1 MARPKLGDLLL
12 EANLIDEVQ
21 LQIALE
27 EQKQR
32 GTRFGS
38 TLIALHFIDENVL
51 TAFLSRQLNMPC
63 VSFANLEIPP
73 SVLAKIPRGVA
84 FRHHALPVK
93 TDGNRLFVAL
103 ADPLD
108 LDTLEVLEKVSGMP
122 VVPMVAPQSSL
133 EEALERFYPE
143 PARGAAPPH
152 QGTESA
158 LFPELMR
165 EIEEM
170 EIFGRQFQEIR
181 DRLDRIEGSLAEIR
195 ALLARRDS

>member
-73 SVLAKIPRGVA
+73 GVLAKIPRGLA

-93 TDGNRLFVAL
+93 ADGNRLFVAL
-103 ADPLD
+103 ADPMD
-108 LDTLEVLEKVSGMP
+108 LDTLEALEKVSGMS

-133 EEALERFYPE
+133 EEALHRFYPE
-143 PARGAAPPH
+143 PVQGAAAV
-152 QGTESA
+152 QGTESG
-158 LFPELMR
+158 LFPELIR

-170 EIFGRQFQEIR
+170 EIFGRQFQEVR
-181 DRLDRIEGSLAEIR
+181 NRLDRIEASLAEIR

>member
-73 SVLAKIPRGVA
+73 SVLAKIPRGLA

-93 TDGNRLFVAL
+93 ADGNRLFVAL
-103 ADPLD
+103 ADPMD
-108 LDTLEVLEKVSGMP
+108 LDTLEALEKVSGMS

-133 EEALERFYPE
+133 EEALHRFYPE
-143 PARGAAPPH
+143 PAQGGAAVS
-152 QGTESA
+152 GTEPV
-158 LFPELMR
+158 LFPELIR

-170 EIFGRQFQEIR
+170 EVFGRQFQEIR
-181 DRLDRIEGSLAEIR
+181 DRLDRIEASLAEIR

>member
-21 LQIALE
+21 LKIALE

-73 SVLAKIPRGVA
+73 SVLSKIPRGLA

-93 TDGNRLFVAL
+93 IDGNRLFVAM
-103 ADPLD
+103 ADPMD
-108 LDTLEVLEKVSGMP
+108 LDTLEALEKVSGMS

-133 EEALERFYPE
+133 EEALQRFYPE
-143 PARGAAPPH
+143 PARGAEAA
-152 QGTESA
+152 QTTEPV
-158 LFPELMR
+158 LFPELIR

-181 DRLDRIEGSLAEIR
+181 DRLDRIEASLAEFR
-195 ALLARRDS
+195 ALLLRRDA